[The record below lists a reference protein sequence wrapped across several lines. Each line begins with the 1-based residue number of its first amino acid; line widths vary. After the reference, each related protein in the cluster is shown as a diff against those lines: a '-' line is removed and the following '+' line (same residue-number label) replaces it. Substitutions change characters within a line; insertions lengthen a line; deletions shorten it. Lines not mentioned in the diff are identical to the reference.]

1 MEAARRKEGIVMG
14 REPQNGKQ
22 KGAVRRPRRGATQR
36 ARRRRRM
43 LVIFYLLVFLF
54 VVTAAVSLSLTV
66 LFRVTDI
73 EIENQTSYSQEEILK
88 ASGLSEG
95 ENLFLA
101 NVNGAKEQIETT
113 LPYTGEVRVERKIPS
128 TICITVEP
136 AKVAA
141 AVEQEN
147 GDILLVD
154 DSYKILET
162 VRQAP
167 DDVLLIK
174 GLQAKDPTP
183 GYTAQWEEEET
194 ASVLDDLLQQLQEDE
209 FSPITSVDVQNL
221 YQLTVVYDGRITIN
235 FGGPDDLELKVASV
249 KKIVTENL
257 TKDDRGTL
265 DASLTRD
272 SKRVYFDPETT
283 SSSQEESASSS
294 SDSSDTSKAEEDSTE
309 PEGETAQPE
318 DGDGETQPDAE
329 TP

>member
-1 MEAARRKEGIVMG
+1 MSRKTE
-14 REPQNGKQ
+14 NK
-22 KGAVRRPRRGATQR
+22 KGAVRRPRRGRYPAGPPPQ
-36 ARRRRRM
+36 ADAG
-43 LVIFYLLVFLF
+43 YLLSILVFLF
-54 VVTAAVSLSLTV
+54 VVTAAGVPFPDRAV
-66 LFRVTDI
+66 PVTDI

-101 NVNGAKEQIETT
+101 DVDGAKEQIETS

-183 GYTAQWEEEET
+183 GYTAQWEEEGNGQRT
-194 ASVLDDLLQQLQEDE
+194 
-209 FSPITSVDVQNL
+209 
-221 YQLTVVYDGRITIN
+221 G
-235 FGGPDDLELKVASV
+235 
-249 KKIVTENL
+249 
-257 TKDDRGTL
+257 
-265 DASLTRD
+265 
-272 SKRVYFDPETT
+272 
-283 SSSQEESASSS
+283 
-294 SDSSDTSKAEEDSTE
+294 
-309 PEGETAQPE
+309 
-318 DGDGETQPDAE
+318 
-329 TP
+329 